1 MSNEKYIGMNAS
13 TGRAITDDEH
23 ISQSVRDIL
32 ITPVGSRVMRRSY
45 GSQLF
50 SLIDEPYEPA
60 IKLKI
65 MSAIYSALMR
75 WEPRITPTKI
85 TLETRGA
92 GLAAV
97 TLQAQRTDNLAVFSS
112 TISLQGARCAD

>member
-1 MSNEKYIGMNAS
+1 MSNEKYIGMNARN
-13 TGRAITDDEH
+13 GRAITDDEH

-32 ITPVGSRVMRRSY
+32 LTPVGSRLMRRSY

-50 SLIDEPYEPA
+50 SLIDEPQEPA

-65 MSAIYSALMR
+65 TSAIYSALMR

-97 TLQAQRTDNLAVFSS
+97 TLQAKRTDNLAVFSS
-112 TISLQGARCAD
+112 TISLQEAR

>member
-13 TGRAITDDEH
+13 TGRTITDDEH

-32 ITPVGSRVMRRSY
+32 ITPVGSRLMRRSY

-50 SLIDEPYEPA
+50 SLIDAPQEPA

-65 MSAIYSALMR
+65 TSAIYSALMR

-85 TLETRGA
+85 TLEPRGA
-92 GLAAV
+92 GLVAV
-97 TLQAQRTDNLAVFSS
+97 TLQATRTDNLAAFNA
-112 TISLQGARCAD
+112 TISLQGA

>member
-1 MSNEKYIGMNAS
+1 MSNEKYIGMNARN
-13 TGRAITDDEH
+13 GRAITDDEH

-32 ITPVGSRVMRRSY
+32 LTPVGSRLMRRSY

-50 SLIDEPYEPA
+50 SLIDEPQEPA

-65 MSAIYSALMR
+65 TSAIYSALMR

-92 GLAAV
+92 GLVAV
-97 TLQAQRTDNLAVFSS
+97 TLQAQRTDNLAEFN
-112 TISLQGARCAD
+112 TMISLQGA